1 MTIDLA
7 TQFPQ
12 TLTLNNGTAIEL
24 RVLTDADRSAI
35 LGFAK
40 ALPEEDLLFL
50 SMDLTE
56 PEVVD
61 RWLNASASGRSV
73 TLCAFAGDQLVG
85 YGTVHREAAPWMQR
99 VGEIRVNVAPHL
111 RSAGLGRVIISRIFD
126 IAQGMSLK
134 KLLARMTIEQTGAR
148 AVFRKLGFT
157 AEALLADFVED
168 RKGQS
173 HDLVMMTYDVDGL
186 SDQAGAPVK
195 V

>member
-1 MTIDLA
+1 MAIDLA
-7 TQFPQ
+7 THFPQ
-12 TLTLNNGTAIEL
+12 TLTLTNGTAIEL
-24 RVLTDADRSAI
+24 RAITADDRSAI
-35 LGFAK
+35 LGFAQQ
-40 ALPEEDLLFL
+40 LPEEDLLFL
-50 SMDLTE
+50 SRDLTE
-56 PEVVD
+56 PAVVD
-61 RWLNASASGRSV
+61 LWLDASLSGRSV
-73 TLCAFAGDQLVG
+73 TLCAYAGDQLVG

-99 VGEIRVNVAPHL
+99 VGEIRVNIAPHL

-168 RKGQS
+168 QKGQS
-173 HDLVMMTYDVDGL
+173 HDLVMMTYDLDGL